1 MNWVFQASFLPF
13 LLGIYNLS
21 LAQGEKKLPSGLLSK
36 MVFYSCIM
44 IIAGV
49 ISLIVLSILY
59 VINKKSLT
67 KILQKNIDIRHI
79 IVTALLLIIAE
90 TWLTY
95 SYENG
100 PVGVVFA
107 IACMQLFVV
116 LIAGKILFGDQI
128 DHKIILAMI
137 IAFLSI
143 SYASYHSEELKK

>member
-1 MNWVFQASFLPF
+1 MIDLLLESYKYLRIKNDQFL
-13 LLGIYNLS
+13 IHYS
-21 LAQGEKKLPSGLLSK
+21 ESK

-116 LIAGKILFGDQI
+116 LLGGVYLFEEKIN
-128 DHKIILAMI
+128 HKIILAMI
-137 IAFLSI
+137 ATFLSI
-143 SYASYHSEELKK
+143 SYASYQSELLKKK